1 MPLPVAHSLMG
12 YAIAKA
18 TKVRLAKKNWLNV
31 LIFATL
37 ANLPDIDF
45 LPGFLMGEPNR
56 YHHFLV
62 HSISFALCIG
72 SIGGIIF
79 WQSGRKSATP
89 KLGHEGDGGVGFW
102 PYFLTISLAVF
113 SHCILDL
120 LTEDSA
126 LPYGM
131 VLFWPFD
138 MQYYDMDWDLF
149 KAVHKSNTSA
159 TFFQSLLAWYNFKV
173 VLWELLIMLPV
184 VGLVKVISRLK
195 SPMGWRRISGRQRG
209 TNIAK
214 TLVARLGLFKASA
227 LPLRLSGR
235 RSLATVPA
243 ETKED
248 KRHE

>member
-1 MPLPVAHSLMG
+1 MPLPIAHSLMG

-18 TKVRLAKKNWLNV
+18 AKVRLVRKTWLNV
-31 LIFATL
+31 VVYAAL

-72 SIGGIIF
+72 LIGGMIV
-79 WQSGRKSATP
+79 WRRGRKSANP
-89 KLGHEGDGGVGFW
+89 NLGHEGDGGLGFW
-102 PYFLTISLAVF
+102 PYFLTISLVVF
-113 SHCILDL
+113 SHCFLDL
-120 LTEDSA
+120 LTEDST
-126 LPYGM
+126 PPHGM
-131 VLFWPFD
+131 VLLWPFD

-159 TFFQSLLAWYNFKV
+159 TFFQSLLAWYNFEV

-195 SPMGWRRISGRQRG
+195 SPVGWRRIFGQQRG

-214 TLVARLGLFKASA
+214 TLVARLGLLKASS
-227 LPLRLSGR
+227 LPRRLSGR
-235 RSLATVPA
+235 RSLAAVLA
-243 ETKED
+243 ETGEEAQ
-248 KRHE
+248 HE